1 MRIALK
7 GLGLLFTVLILIY
20 GFLVFQ
26 NNQSVQPPLAEAIH
40 NTFEKSIIWLENNRD
55 TVLEENNPIL
65 WYMIQRASKIS
76 NDPRLRDIF
85 NAYEQRYLKNNPNN
99 IWGTFFYPNR
109 WVPVRYEKIASYPYY
124 NHHFIYALLC
134 DKELEK
140 IPSIAE
146 QNHHD
151 FCDSHPLRPACVTHQ
166 LMGIQLLQRS
176 QCGDAEEL
184 ANTAKI
190 LQKRI
195 ANQLYYDIRVVDVY
209 LQRVLMLVDTG
220 AMDLVKPSW
229 IQNLIDAQLDDGGWS
244 EFDPVIPLGGGRF
257 FGYGQKFFAIKHPV
271 SSFHTVAQGV
281 LLFSL
286 LDNQQTL

>member
-1 MRIALK
+1 MRIVLK
-7 GLGLLFTVLILIY
+7 ALGLLFVFLILIY
-20 GFLVFQ
+20 GYLTIQ
-26 NNQSVQPPLAEAIH
+26 NNKSVQPPSAESIR
-40 NTFEKSIIWLENNRD
+40 NTFEKSILWLENNREK
-55 TVLEENNPIL
+55 VLAENNPIL
-65 WYMIQRASKIS
+65 WYMIHRASKIS
-76 NDPRLRDIF
+76 DDQRLRDIF
-85 NAYEQRYLKNNPNN
+85 SEYEQRYLINNPNN
-99 IWGTFFYPNR
+99 IWSPFFYPNR
-109 WVPVRYEKIASYPYY
+109 WVPVHFENIASLPYY

-134 DKELEK
+134 DSELEN
-140 IPSIAE
+140 ISAIAE
-146 QNHHD
+146 QNHPD

-184 ANTAKI
+184 AATSKI

-229 IQNLIDAQLDDGGWS
+229 IQNLIDAQLADGGWS
-244 EFDPVIPLGGGRF
+244 EFDPLIPLGGGRF
-257 FGYGQKFFAIKHPV
+257 FGYGQKFFAIKHPIP
-271 SSFHTVAQGV
+271 SFHTVAQGV

-286 LDNQQTL
+286 LDNQQTQ